1 MAIWQFRLDLIPT
14 SALRAKYGSMP
25 VSIPQEL
32 AENFS
37 WWTDVQPPAGFEARI
52 DAILPKANSW
62 SESMGIWG
70 DERGDTA
77 SACYDNNRKV
87 EWIGF
92 RVDVREL
99 SLSFVRDICRL
110 SGELECVLL
119 TGAYHLIAPDEQTV
133 LAAINRSTAQHY
145 LEDPVTTL
153 RSLKP
158 SKSEIVQLPEKAEE
172 NGVPPK
178 GE

>member
-14 SALRAKYGSMP
+14 SALRAKYGVVP
-25 VSIPQEL
+25 VSIPQEQ
-32 AENFS
+32 AENFP
-37 WWTDVQPPAGFEARI
+37 WWSEVQPPAGFEARL

-62 SESMGIWG
+62 SESMHIWG

-77 SACYDNNRKV
+77 SVCYDNNRKV

-99 SLSFVRDICRL
+99 SPGFVRDICRV
-110 SGELECVLL
+110 SDEIKCMLL
-119 TGAYHLIAPDEQTV
+119 TGAYHLIAPDEQAV
-133 LAAINRSTAQHY
+133 LAAINRSTARRY

-153 RSLKP
+153 RSLKL
-158 SKSEIVQLPEKAEE
+158 SKGKIVRLPEETEE
-172 NGVPPK
+172 NGVPP
-178 GE
+178 

>member
-14 SALRAKYGSMP
+14 SALRAKYGVVP

-32 AENFS
+32 AEDFP
-37 WWTDVQPPAGFEARI
+37 WWSDVQPATGFEAGV
-52 DAILPKANSW
+52 DAILPKGNSW
-62 SESMGIWG
+62 SEEMHIWG

-77 SACYDNNRKV
+77 SVCYDNNRKV

-99 SLSFVRDICRL
+99 SPGFVRDICRL
-110 SGELECVLL
+110 AAELECVLL

-133 LAAINRSTAQHY
+133 LAAINRSTAKHY
-145 LEDPVTTL
+145 LEDPVATL

-158 SKSEIVQLPEKAEE
+158 SKGEIVRLPEKAEE
-172 NGVPPK
+172 NGVPPN